1 MRGIGPW
8 QDQILLKG
16 NTMDFMSIDAIW
28 AILAIIL
35 IDLVLAGDNALVIG
49 MAANRLP
56 PHLRKKAIFWGT
68 FGAIAVRFVSV
79 AIITYLMLIPGLR
92 LVGGIALVWIGWK
105 LAFQD
110 DNHEIKAADTFGAAI
125 TTIVIA
131 DAVMGID
138 NALGIA
144 AAANGNWT
152 FIILGLLISIPV
164 VIFGSS
170 MVTKI
175 LDRWPNAVFIGGFV
189 LFAVAIQMVLKEIL
203 FIDALADVNPWI
215 LKISPWIFAVAVTAL
230 QFSLSKRANKTEA
243 VTI

>member
-1 MRGIGPW
+1 
-8 QDQILLKG
+8 
-16 NTMDFMSIDAIW
+16 
-28 AILAIIL
+28 
-35 IDLVLAGDNALVIG
+35 
-49 MAANRLP
+49 
-56 PHLRKKAIFWGT
+56 
-68 FGAIAVRFVSV
+68 
-79 AIITYLMLIPGLR
+79 MLIPGLR

-131 DAVMGID
+131 DAVMGVD

-175 LDRWPNAVFIGGFV
+175 LDRWPNAVFVGGFV
-189 LFAVAIQMVLKEIL
+189 LFAVSIQMVLKEIL
-203 FIDALADVNPWI
+203 FVDFLADVDPWI
-215 LKISPWIFAVAVTAL
+215 LKLSPWMFAIAVTAL
-230 QFSLSKRANKTEA
+230 QFKLSKKASKAKA

>member
-1 MRGIGPW
+1 
-8 QDQILLKG
+8 
-16 NTMDFMSIDAIW
+16 MDFMSIDAVW

-131 DAVMGID
+131 DAVMGVD

-175 LDRWPNAVFIGGFV
+175 LDRWPNAVFVGGFV

-203 FIDALADVNPWI
+203 FVDALADVNPWI
-215 LKISPWIFAVAVTAL
+215 LKLSPWIFAIAVTAL
-230 QFSLSKRANKTEA
+230 QFKLSKKASKAKA

>member
-1 MRGIGPW
+1 MGPW
-8 QDQILLKG
+8 QDQITQKG

-105 LAFQD
+105 LAS
-110 DNHEIKAADTFGAAI
+110 KTI
-125 TTIVIA
+125 T
-131 DAVMGID
+131 MK
-138 NALGIA
+138 
-144 AAANGNWT
+144 
-152 FIILGLLISIPV
+152 SKQPIPLV
-164 VIFGSS
+164 Q
-170 MVTKI
+170 
-175 LDRWPNAVFIGGFV
+175 R
-189 LFAVAIQMVLKEIL
+189 
-203 FIDALADVNPWI
+203 
-215 LKISPWIFAVAVTAL
+215 L
-230 QFSLSKRANKTEA
+230 QPS
-243 VTI
+243 

>member
-1 MRGIGPW
+1 
-8 QDQILLKG
+8 
-16 NTMDFMSIDAIW
+16 MDFMSIDAIW
-28 AILAIIL
+28 AVLAIIL

-68 FGAIAVRFVSV
+68 FGAIAIRFISV
-79 AIITYLMLIPGLR
+79 AIITYLMMLPGLR

-110 DNHEIKAADTFGAAI
+110 DHEEVKSADTFWSAI

-131 DAVMGID
+131 DAVMGVD

-144 AAANGNWT
+144 AAANGNWG
-152 FIILGLLISIPV
+152 FIIMGLLISIPV

-189 LFAVAIQMVLKEIL
+189 LFAVSVQMVLKEIL
-203 FIDALADVNPWI
+203 FVDMLAGVDPWI
-215 LKISPWIFAVAVTAL
+215 LKLSPWMFAIAVTAL
-230 QFSLSKRANKTEA
+230 QFKLSKKANKKAA

>member
-1 MRGIGPW
+1 
-8 QDQILLKG
+8 
-16 NTMDFMSIDAIW
+16 MDFMSIDAVW
-28 AILAIIL
+28 AVLAIIL

-68 FGAIAVRFVSV
+68 FGAIAIRFISV

-110 DNHEIKAADTFGAAI
+110 DHEEVKAADTFWSAI

-131 DAVMGID
+131 DAVMGVD

-144 AAANGNWT
+144 AAANGNWG
-152 FIILGLLISIPV
+152 FIIMGLLISIPV

-175 LDRWPNAVFIGGFV
+175 LDRWPNAVFVGGFV
-189 LFAVAIQMVLKEIL
+189 LFAVSIQMVLKEIL
-203 FIDALADVNPWI
+203 FVDALADVDPWI
-215 LKISPWIFAVAVTAL
+215 LKLSPWMFAIAMTFF
-230 QFSLSKRANKTEA
+230 QFKLSKKASKAKA
-243 VTI
+243 VTIQ

>member
-1 MRGIGPW
+1 
-8 QDQILLKG
+8 
-16 NTMDFMSIDAIW
+16 MDFMSIDAIW
-28 AILAIIL
+28 AVLAIIL

-68 FGAIAVRFVSV
+68 FGAIAIRFISV
-79 AIITYLMLIPGLR
+79 AIITYLMMLPGLR

-110 DNHEIKAADTFGAAI
+110 DHEEVKSADTFWSAI

-131 DAVMGID
+131 DAVMGVD

-144 AAANGNWT
+144 AAANGNWG
-152 FIILGLLISIPV
+152 FIIMGLLISIPV

-189 LFAVAIQMVLKEIL
+189 LFAVSVQMVLKEIL
-203 FIDALADVNPWI
+203 FVDYLVGVDPWI
-215 LKISPWIFAVAVTAL
+215 LKLSPWMFAIALTAI
-230 QFSLSKRANKTEA
+230 QFKLSKKSGKKAA

>member
-1 MRGIGPW
+1 
-8 QDQILLKG
+8 
-16 NTMDFMSIDAIW
+16 MDFMSIDAVW

-131 DAVMGID
+131 DAVMGVD

-175 LDRWPNAVFIGGFV
+175 LDRWPNAVFVGGFV
-189 LFAVAIQMVLKEIL
+189 LFAVSIQMVLKEIL
-203 FIDALADVNPWI
+203 FVDFLADVDPWI
-215 LKISPWIFAVAVTAL
+215 LKLSPWMFAIGVTAL
-230 QFSLSKRANKTEA
+230 QFKLSKKASKAKA

>member
-1 MRGIGPW
+1 
-8 QDQILLKG
+8 
-16 NTMDFMSIDAIW
+16 MDFMSIDAIW

-131 DAVMGID
+131 DAVMGVD

-175 LDRWPNAVFIGGFV
+175 LDRWPNAVFVGGFV
-189 LFAVAIQMVLKEIL
+189 LFAVSIQMVLKEIL
-203 FIDALADVNPWI
+203 FVDFLADVDPWI
-215 LKISPWIFAVAVTAL
+215 LKLSPWMFAIGVTAL
-230 QFSLSKRANKTEA
+230 QFKLSKKASKAKA

>member
-1 MRGIGPW
+1 MGPW
-8 QDQILLKG
+8 QDQILKKG
-16 NTMDFMSIDAIW
+16 ISMDFMSIDAIW
-28 AILAIIL
+28 AVLAIIL

-68 FGAIAVRFVSV
+68 FGAIAIRFISV
-79 AIITYLMLIPGLR
+79 AIITYLMMLPGLR

-110 DNHEIKAADTFGAAI
+110 DHEEVKAADTFWSAI

-131 DAVMGID
+131 DAVMGVD

-144 AAANGNWT
+144 AAANGNWG
-152 FIILGLLISIPV
+152 FIIMGLLISIPV

-175 LDRWPNAVFIGGFV
+175 LDRWPNAVFVGGFV
-189 LFAVAIQMVLKEIL
+189 LFAVSVQMVLKEIL
-203 FIDALADVNPWI
+203 FVDFLAGVDPWI
-215 LKISPWIFAVAVTAL
+215 LKLSPWMFAIALTAI
-230 QFSLSKRANKTEA
+230 QFKLSKKASKKSA

>member
-1 MRGIGPW
+1 
-8 QDQILLKG
+8 
-16 NTMDFMSIDAIW
+16 MDFMSIDAIW
-28 AILAIIL
+28 AVLAIIL

-68 FGAIAVRFVSV
+68 FGAIAIRFISV
-79 AIITYLMLIPGLR
+79 AIITYLMILPGLR

-110 DNHEIKAADTFGAAI
+110 DHEEVKSADTFWSAI

-131 DAVMGID
+131 DAVMGVD

-144 AAANGNWT
+144 AAANGNWG
-152 FIILGLLISIPV
+152 FIIMGLLISIPV

-189 LFAVAIQMVLKEIL
+189 LFAVSVQMVLKEIL
-203 FIDALADVNPWI
+203 FVDMLAGVDPWI
-215 LKISPWIFAVAVTAL
+215 LKLSPWMFAIAVTAL
-230 QFSLSKRANKTEA
+230 QFKLSKKASKKAA

>member
-1 MRGIGPW
+1 
-8 QDQILLKG
+8 
-16 NTMDFMSIDAIW
+16 MDFMSIDAIW
-28 AILAIIL
+28 AVLAIIL

-68 FGAIAVRFVSV
+68 FGAIAIRFISV
-79 AIITYLMLIPGLR
+79 AIITYLMMLPGLR

-110 DNHEIKAADTFGAAI
+110 DHEEVKAADTFWSAI

-131 DAVMGID
+131 DAVMGVD

-144 AAANGNWT
+144 AAANGNWG
-152 FIILGLLISIPV
+152 FIIMGLLISIPV

-189 LFAVAIQMVLKEIL
+189 LFAVSVQMVLKEIL
-203 FIDALADVNPWI
+203 FVDMLAGVDPWI
-215 LKISPWIFAVAVTAL
+215 LKLSPWMFAIAVTAL
-230 QFSLSKRANKTEA
+230 QFKLSKKSSKKAA

>member
-1 MRGIGPW
+1 
-8 QDQILLKG
+8 
-16 NTMDFMSIDAIW
+16 MDFMSIDAIW
-28 AILAIIL
+28 AVLAIIL

-68 FGAIAVRFVSV
+68 FGAIAIRFISV

-110 DNHEIKAADTFGAAI
+110 DHEEVKAADTFWSAI

-131 DAVMGID
+131 DAVMGVD

-144 AAANGNWT
+144 AAANGNWG
-152 FIILGLLISIPV
+152 FIIMGLLISIPV

-175 LDRWPNAVFIGGFV
+175 LDRWPNAVFVGGFV
-189 LFAVAIQMVLKEIL
+189 LFAVSVQMVLKEIL
-203 FIDALADVNPWI
+203 FVDTLADVDPWI
-215 LKISPWIFAVAVTAL
+215 LKLSPWMFAIAMTL
-230 QFSLSKRANKTEA
+230 FQFKLSKKASKAKA
-243 VTI
+243 VTIQ

>member
-1 MRGIGPW
+1 
-8 QDQILLKG
+8 
-16 NTMDFMSIDAIW
+16 
-28 AILAIIL
+28 
-35 IDLVLAGDNALVIG
+35 
-49 MAANRLP
+49 
-56 PHLRKKAIFWGT
+56 
-68 FGAIAVRFVSV
+68 
-79 AIITYLMLIPGLR
+79 MLIPGLR

-131 DAVMGID
+131 DAVMGVD

-175 LDRWPNAVFIGGFV
+175 LDRWPNAVFVGGFV
-189 LFAVAIQMVLKEIL
+189 LFAVSIQMVLKEIL
-203 FIDALADVNPWI
+203 FVDFLADVDPWI
-215 LKISPWIFAVAVTAL
+215 LKLSPWMFAIGVTAL
-230 QFSLSKRANKTEA
+230 QFKLSKKASKAKA
-243 VTI
+243 VTIQ

>member
-1 MRGIGPW
+1 MGPW
-8 QDQILLKG
+8 QDQNYKKG
-16 NTMDFMSIDAIW
+16 NSMDFISIEAIW

-105 LAFQD
+105 LAFQEEQHD
-110 DNHEIKAADTFGAAI
+110 IKAADTFRAAI

-131 DAVMGID
+131 DAVMGVD

-152 FIILGLLISIPV
+152 FIILGLLISVPV

-175 LDRWPNAVFIGGFV
+175 LDRWPNAVFIGSFV
-189 LFAVAIQMVLKEIL
+189 LFAVAIQMLLKEIL
-203 FIDALADVNPWI
+203 FIDTLVDVNPLI
-215 LKISPWIFAVAVTAL
+215 LKLTPWIFAIAVTAI
-230 QFSLSKRANKTEA
+230 QFNLSKKAKA
-243 VTI
+243 GTI

>member
-1 MRGIGPW
+1 
-8 QDQILLKG
+8 
-16 NTMDFMSIDAIW
+16 MDFMSIDAIW

-131 DAVMGID
+131 DAVMGVD

-175 LDRWPNAVFIGGFV
+175 LDRWPNAVFVGGFV

-203 FIDALADVNPWI
+203 FVDFLADVDPWI
-215 LKISPWIFAVAVTAL
+215 LKLSPWMFAIAVTAL
-230 QFSLSKRANKTEA
+230 QFKLSKKASKAKA

>member
-1 MRGIGPW
+1 
-8 QDQILLKG
+8 
-16 NTMDFMSIDAIW
+16 MDFMSIDAIW

>member
-1 MRGIGPW
+1 
-8 QDQILLKG
+8 
-16 NTMDFMSIDAIW
+16 MDFMSIDAIW
-28 AILAIIL
+28 AVLAIIL

-68 FGAIAVRFVSV
+68 FGAIAIRFISV
-79 AIITYLMLIPGLR
+79 AIITYLMMLPGLR

-110 DNHEIKAADTFGAAI
+110 DHEEVKSADTFWSAI

-131 DAVMGID
+131 DAVMGVD

-144 AAANGNWT
+144 AAANGNWG
-152 FIILGLLISIPV
+152 FIIMGLLISIPV

-175 LDRWPNAVFIGGFV
+175 LDRWPNAVFVGGFV
-189 LFAVAIQMVLKEIL
+189 LFAVSVQMVLKEIL
-203 FIDALADVNPWI
+203 FVDFLAGVDPWI
-215 LKISPWIFAVAVTAL
+215 LKLSPWMFAIALTAI
-230 QFSLSKRANKTEA
+230 QFKLSKKSGKKAA

>member
-1 MRGIGPW
+1 
-8 QDQILLKG
+8 
-16 NTMDFMSIDAIW
+16 MDFMSIDAVW
-28 AILAIIL
+28 AVLAIIL

-131 DAVMGID
+131 DAVMGVD

-152 FIILGLLISIPV
+152 FIIMGLLISIPV

-189 LFAVAIQMVLKEIL
+189 LFAVAVQMVLKEIL

-215 LKISPWIFAVAVTAL
+215 LKVSPWLFAVAVTAL
-230 QFSLSKRANKTEA
+230 QFKLSKKANKTKA

>member
-1 MRGIGPW
+1 
-8 QDQILLKG
+8 
-16 NTMDFMSIDAIW
+16 MDFMSIDAIW
-28 AILAIIL
+28 AVLAIIL

-68 FGAIAVRFVSV
+68 FGAIAIRFISV
-79 AIITYLMLIPGLR
+79 AIITYLMMLPGLR

-110 DNHEIKAADTFGAAI
+110 DHEEVKSADTFWSAI

-131 DAVMGID
+131 DAVMGVD

-144 AAANGNWT
+144 AAANGNWG
-152 FIILGLLISIPV
+152 FIIMGLLISIPV

-189 LFAVAIQMVLKEIL
+189 LFAVSVQMVLKEIL
-203 FIDALADVNPWI
+203 FVDYLAGVDPWI
-215 LKISPWIFAVAVTAL
+215 LKLSPWMFAIALTAI
-230 QFSLSKRANKTEA
+230 QFKLSKKSSKKAA